1 MSAITEKV
9 RRLLGH
15 GNRPASLPWVIAAA
29 ALVVIIAIGLD
40 QARRATGPSETTISR
55 IGAQQL
61 HATLQG
67 APPALAAVHRQANE
81 LIPGARAALLARVHA
96 LRGYPVV
103 INVWAAWCGPCRA
116 ELPLLQ
122 RASLK
127 WGKRVAFLGVDLE
140 DDRNS
145 AESLLR
151 EIPLTYPSYE
161 DPHGKILI
169 EYRLLGTPS
178 TIYYDAAGQQT
189 YVRSGAYARPEQL
202 EADIKRYA
210 AS

>member
-1 MSAITEKV
+1 M
-9 RRLLGH
+9 RNRLAWL
-15 GNRPASLPWVIAAA
+15 LWMVAAV
-29 ALVVIIAIGLD
+29 ALVAVVAIGLQ
-40 QARRATGPSETTISR
+40 QARKANGPSEPKVSR
-55 IGAQQL
+55 IDAD
-61 HATLQG
+61 ATLAG
-67 APPALAAVHRQANE
+67 APRALAAVHRQANE
-81 LIPGARAALLARVHA
+81 LLPGARAALLARVRA

-103 INVWAAWCGPCRA
+103 INVWAAWCGPCRV

-122 RASLK
+122 RASLE

-140 DDRNS
+140 DARTS

-161 DPHGKILI
+161 DPHGQILS
-169 EYRLLGTPS
+169 EYHLLGTPA
-178 TIYYDAAGQQT
+178 TIYYDAAGRRT
-189 YVRSGAYARPEQL
+189 HVRSGAYARPEQL

>member
-1 MSAITEKV
+1 M
-9 RRLLGH
+9 RH
-15 GNRPASLPWVIAAA
+15 RPAWLPWVIVAV
-29 ALVVIIAIGLD
+29 ALVVIVAIGLD
-40 QARRATGPSETTISR
+40 QARKANGPSEPAVSR
-55 IGAQQL
+55 IGA
-61 HATLQG
+61 HARLEG
-67 APPALAAVHRQANE
+67 APPALAALHRQANE
-81 LIPGARAALLARVHA
+81 LLPGARASLLARVHA

-103 INVWAAWCGPCRA
+103 INVWAAWCGPCRG

-122 RASLK
+122 RASLDS
-127 WGKRVAFLGVDLE
+127 GKRVAFLGVDLK
-140 DDRNS
+140 DDRSS

-161 DPHGKILI
+161 DPHGQILG

-189 YVRSGAYARPEQL
+189 YIRSGAYARPKQL

-210 AS
+210 TALHSEPEPNRSRVGQ